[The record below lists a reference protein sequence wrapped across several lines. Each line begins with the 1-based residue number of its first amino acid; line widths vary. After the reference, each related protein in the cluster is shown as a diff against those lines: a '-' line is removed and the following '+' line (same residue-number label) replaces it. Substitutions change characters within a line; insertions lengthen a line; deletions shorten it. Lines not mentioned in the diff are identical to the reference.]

1 MLRFCSNYCKTNW
14 GIRMSVFSAASAPKW
29 AAFYSVW
36 FFFFFFPFC
45 FSRGQQHKS
54 FVWARFDF
62 REPPTWEIGVCLQ
75 KLLCYTEKP
84 LSTTNSKGKKKEQWD
99 KISYRYSFPPPPL
112 MLSKIAATR
121 QVCAGSYPAHIVTFI
136 NLLILK
142 PRWHGT
148 DEDKVQNPAAR

>member
-14 GIRMSVFSAASAPKW
+14 SIRMSVFSAASTPKW

-36 FFFFFFPFC
+36 FFFFFFFPSVFQEDNNTRVLFERVLTSGSLPPEKSGYVCKSC
-45 FSRGQQHKS
+45 FATLKNH
-54 FVWARFDF
+54 F
-62 REPPTWEIGVCLQ
+62 RLQ
-75 KLLCYTEKP
+75 TA
-84 LSTTNSKGKKKEQWD
+84 KGKRKNSEIKLATD
-99 KISYRYSFPPPPL
+99 IPSSPPL
-112 MLSKIAATR
+112 MLAKIAATR